1 MVEPS
6 DETLMALVAAGDWAA
21 FDRLVLR
28 HQDAVWRTAYRIVAD
43 CQAAE
48 DLAQDAFL
56 RIFEAA
62 DRYRPEAAFRTYLYR
77 VLVRLC
83 LDYRRKGRAMPAEA
97 ALLATDEA
105 SRPDQRLVEGER
117 EAIVQQAVAR
127 LPARQRAAIVLKYN
141 EGLAVR
147 EIAEAMQLSVKAV
160 ERLLA
165 RGRATLERRLGRLL
179 DASEETT
186 G

>member
-6 DETLMALVAAGDWAA
+6 DETLMALVAAGNWAA
-21 FDRLVLR
+21 FDRLILR
-28 HQDAVWRTAYRIVAD
+28 HQDAVWRTAYRMVSD
-43 CQAAE
+43 RQAAE

-83 LDYRRKGRAMPAEA
+83 LDYRRKGRAVPDEA
-97 ALLATDEA
+97 ALLAADE
-105 SRPDQRLVEGER
+105 SGGPDESLVQSER
-117 EAIVQQAVAR
+117 ETIVRHAVAR

-147 EIAEAMQLSVKAV
+147 EVAEAMQLSVKAV

-165 RGRATLERRLGRLL
+165 RGRATLERRLARLL
-179 DASEETT
+179 DASEESK
-186 G
+186 